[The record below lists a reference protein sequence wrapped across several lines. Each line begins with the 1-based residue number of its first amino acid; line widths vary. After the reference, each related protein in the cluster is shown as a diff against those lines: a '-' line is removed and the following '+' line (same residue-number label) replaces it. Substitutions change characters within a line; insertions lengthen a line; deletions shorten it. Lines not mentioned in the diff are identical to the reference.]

1 MKFKRGLAFNQVDKL
16 GLVALISSTGLAIIG
31 TIWAIYLDSFF
42 HNASYVGF
50 LSTFFAIVTFAS
62 YIFTVPIIEKN
73 SKSKIYSIA
82 VFTYAIFYFVLA
94 IVTNLYVVIIIGTI
108 ISIISALKITSF
120 GLILIDK
127 SKNKDV
133 SKNVGLV
140 YTLFNFAWLLGP
152 LIAGIII
159 KQYTMNVI
167 FYLASGLI
175 FISFLLFRTFE
186 INKKS
191 KIIDGNYKKILI
203 DYFKNKD
210 RRLSYIISG
219 GMHIWLTLIYV
230 YIPIYI
236 VESGLNASVV
246 GFFLF
251 AHVTPL
257 ILLEYYFGKLAGK
270 IGFKKTFIIGYS
282 IIGTITI
289 LCFFIP
295 NIYMQLGLILI
306 ASIGL
311 AMIEPTTEAYFFDLV
326 GKQKEKFYGPY
337 NTTIDVNSI
346 VALFLSAI
354 ILLFLP
360 YKFLFLFIGII
371 MLIFAGISLKTKN
384 IVEGKRG

>member
-1 MKFKRGLAFNQVDKL
+1 
-16 GLVALISSTGLAIIG
+16 
-31 TIWAIYLDSFF
+31 
-42 HNASYVGF
+42 
-50 LSTFFAIVTFAS
+50 
-62 YIFTVPIIEKN
+62 
-73 SKSKIYSIA
+73 
-82 VFTYAIFYFVLA
+82 
-94 IVTNLYVVIIIGTI
+94 
-108 ISIISALKITSF
+108 
-120 GLILIDK
+120 
-127 SKNKDV
+127 
-133 SKNVGLV
+133 
-140 YTLFNFAWLLGP
+140 
-152 LIAGIII
+152 
-159 KQYTMNVI
+159 
-167 FYLASGLI
+167 
-175 FISFLLFRTFE
+175 
-186 INKKS
+186 
-191 KIIDGNYKKILI
+191 
-203 DYFKNKD
+203 
-210 RRLSYIISG
+210 
-219 GMHIWLTLIYV
+219 MHIWLTLIYV